1 MIALRKEHSALREG
15 HQWTIGASE
24 KYFVYLRDDGREK
37 ILVVFNTGDQ
47 AVKLELR
54 DTPIANA
61 TLLQPLLG
69 AAEASVENGS
79 LTVEHPEYGV
89 ALYSVK

>member
-1 MIALRKEHSALREG
+1 MIALRTEHSALREG
-15 HQWTIGASE
+15 HQWTISASE

-47 AVKLELR
+47 AIKLELR
-54 DTPIANA
+54 DTPVANA
-61 TLLQPLLG
+61 TSFQPLLG
-69 AAEASVENGS
+69 AAEASVGNGS
-79 LTVEHPEYGV
+79 LTIEHPEYGV